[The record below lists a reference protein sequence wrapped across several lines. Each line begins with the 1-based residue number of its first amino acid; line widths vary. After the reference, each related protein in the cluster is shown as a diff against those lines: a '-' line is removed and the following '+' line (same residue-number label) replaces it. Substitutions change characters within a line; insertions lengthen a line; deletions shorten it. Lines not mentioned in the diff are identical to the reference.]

1 LFNCLS
7 ESDFDS
13 DKAFQFLLTASGF
26 LFFALNKAQRILIR
40 AVYQTKP
47 TLNLNLVF
55 ITRSQHDSGESM
67 MATLFSKE
75 TKTTVGEWV
84 ESPRIQAIIVLI
96 IIINAVT
103 LGLETSEA
111 IVAKYGSILSFL
123 DSTILGIFIVE
134 ILLKLYA
141 FGWRFFKSGWNIF
154 DFVIVAIALMPSTGS
169 LSVLR
174 ALRILRILRLI
185 SFISQLRLIV
195 EALLKSLPGI
205 ASIAGLV
212 LLMFY
217 VASVMSTRMF
227 GASFPE
233 WFGNIGAS
241 MYTLF
246 QVMTL
251 ESWSMGI
258 VRPVMESY
266 PYSWMFFIPFIL
278 FTTFTMLN
286 LFVAIIVDTMQQVHK
301 KDREATEKLIQEA
314 AETEQNMLLKEIQG
328 MKNELTALRLLLEKR
343 SQSD

>member
-1 LFNCLS
+1 
-7 ESDFDS
+7 
-13 DKAFQFLLTASGF
+13 
-26 LFFALNKAQRILIR
+26 
-40 AVYQTKP
+40 
-47 TLNLNLVF
+47 
-55 ITRSQHDSGESM
+55 M
-67 MATLFSKE
+67 MAATLFSKE
-75 TKTTVGEWV
+75 TRIAIGEWV

-96 IIINAVT
+96 IIFNAIT
-103 LGLETSEA
+103 LGLETSEV
-111 IVAKYGSILSFL
+111 IVAKYGAVLSFI
-123 DSTILGIFIVE
+123 DITILGIFIVE

-141 FGWRFFKSGWNIF
+141 FDWRFFKSGWNIF
-154 DFVIVAIALMPSTGS
+154 DFIIVAIALMPSTGS

-217 VASVMSTRMF
+217 VASVISTRMF

-233 WFGNIGAS
+233 WFGSIAAS

-258 VRPVMESY
+258 VRPVMEQY
-266 PYSWMFFIPFIL
+266 PYAWLFFIPFIL

-301 KDREATEKLIQEA
+301 KDREATQKLIQEA
-314 AETEQNMLLKEIQG
+314 AETEQNMLLKEVQG
-328 MKNELTALRLLLEKR
+328 MKNELTALRLLIEKR
-343 SQSD
+343 SHSDL

>member
-1 LFNCLS
+1 
-7 ESDFDS
+7 
-13 DKAFQFLLTASGF
+13 
-26 LFFALNKAQRILIR
+26 
-40 AVYQTKP
+40 
-47 TLNLNLVF
+47 
-55 ITRSQHDSGESM
+55 
-67 MATLFSKE
+67 MANIFSKE
-75 TKTTVGEWV
+75 IRTVVGEWV

-96 IIINAVT
+96 IVFNAVT

-111 IVAKYGSILSFL
+111 IVAKYGFILSFI
-123 DSTILGIFIVE
+123 DSFILGIFILE

-154 DFVIVAIALMPSTGS
+154 DFVIVAIALMPSSGS

-217 VASVMSTRMF
+217 VSAVISTRMF
-227 GASFPE
+227 GESFPE
-233 WFGNIGAS
+233 FFGTIGAS

-251 ESWSMGI
+251 ESWSAG
-258 VRPVMESY
+258 VARPVMELY
-266 PYSWMFFIPFIL
+266 PYAWLFFIPFIL

-301 KDREATEKLIQEA
+301 KDRDAAQQLIQEA
-314 AETEQNMLLKEIQG
+314 QQAAESEQQLLLKEIQG
-328 MKNELTALRLLLEKR
+328 LKGELKELRLLLEKR
-343 SQSD
+343 PISD